1 MVTVQKNAFP
11 LFLLLAACF
20 CAQSQ
25 TLHQCSGRG
34 GTTAY
39 RSGACL
45 AGEQLVALREI
56 EVEAASGPTSRDATP
71 AITSHVKSPRAMQPR
86 HSSRAHARRQS
97 SHPRSKRRRSAV
109 DPCTRAKRARDDF
122 QRRRGIKV
130 TMAELSRWN
139 HRVYDACK

>member
-1 MVTVQKNAFP
+1 MRKP
-11 LFLLLAACF
+11 ILLLLCLLGICF

-25 TLHQCSGRG
+25 TLHQCTGQGG

-45 AGEQLVALREI
+45 PGEALVAVREMEADI
-56 EVEAASGPTSRDATP
+56 APASRDHQPAAASESGP
-71 AITSHVKSPRAMQPR
+71 PRAAQSRHPR
-86 HSSRAHARRQS
+86 RAQAKRKSTHL
-97 SHPRSKRRRSAV
+97 RSKRRKQTV
-109 DPCTRAKRARDDF
+109 DPCTREKRARDEF

-130 TMAELSRWN
+130 TMEQLSRWN

>member
-1 MVTVQKNAFP
+1 MRKHA
-11 LFLLLAACF
+11 LLLSLLLGTCF

-25 TLHQCSGRG
+25 TLHQCTGQG

-45 AGEQLVALREI
+45 PGEALVAVREMEADI
-56 EVEAASGPTSRDATP
+56 APASRDHQPAAASESGP
-71 AITSHVKSPRAMQPR
+71 PRAAHSRHPR
-86 HSSRAHARRQS
+86 RAHAKRKS
-97 SHPRSKRRRSAV
+97 THLRSKRRKQTV
-109 DPCTRAKRARDDF
+109 DPCTREKRARDDF